1 MAGGRCPVAGVAGGR
16 CPCPAAAVRCPVAGV
31 REPVGLRCLVF
42 GGVCGG
48 RWPVSGGRCPVSG
61 VRCAVSGGRWPVA
74 NAYYKYEYCGLGTCS
89 LVIEP
94 TTSTNIVVSAHVPWS
109 SNLNIFTVW
118 AWMLS
123 GMLWSCD
130 AIEYERYCGLGM
142 DTLVIGR
149 SLR

>member
-1 MAGGRCPVAGVAGGR
+1 MLQVNFLTSSFLPV
-16 CPCPAAAVRCPVAGV
+16 PC
-31 REPVGLRCLVF
+31 L
-42 GGVCGG
+42 
-48 RWPVSGGRCPVSG
+48 
-61 VRCAVSGGRWPVA
+61 
-74 NAYYKYEYCGLGTCS
+74 
-89 LVIEP
+89 
-94 TTSTNIVVSAHVPWS
+94 

-123 GMLWSCD
+123 RMLWSCD